1 MYMVIHVNQLYLSL
15 DKHCKYTAYQLS
27 DNFLFSI
34 FFLPFIYKIH
44 LCIYIYEYIHCSLIS
59 DVPCPPSSNTPPVQG
74 YCASTGERIV
84 LVNEPLETDAMQ
96 RSTTPKW
103 DDFQTFHGWT
113 LERRYWYMYI
123 QCDYALLYSCI
134 YNIEYMYVY
143 NIYGIQTSWDHRT
156 AGVT

>member
-15 DKHCKYTAYQLS
+15 DNNCNYTAYQLS
-27 DNFLFSI
+27 DNLRFSI

-44 LCIYIYEYIHCSLIS
+44 LYIYIIIHCFLIS
-59 DVPCPPSSNTPPVQG
+59 DVPCPPPSNTPPVQG
-74 YCASTGERIV
+74 YCASAGERIV

-96 RSTTPKW
+96 RSTTPRW

-123 QCDYALLYSCI
+123 QCDYALLYSMYVYIYNIHI
-134 YNIEYMYVY
+134 YNIEYMC
-143 NIYGIQTSWDHRT
+143 I
-156 AGVT
+156 